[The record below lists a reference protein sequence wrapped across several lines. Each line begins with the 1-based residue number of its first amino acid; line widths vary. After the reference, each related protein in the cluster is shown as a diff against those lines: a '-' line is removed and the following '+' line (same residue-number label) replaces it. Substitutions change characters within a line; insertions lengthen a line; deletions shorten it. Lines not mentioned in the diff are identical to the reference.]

1 MALLQLQW
9 LLMTLML
16 AIGTA
21 GIGVANSCFWNV
33 KLKANR
39 LICLINIPLESMQQW
54 ERVVSVTMLRSGAR
68 GRKTHY
74 CMKAIW
80 GSWRETRVLH
90 LGWGRNNACFSQDM
104 VDICFSSAGGPKSD
118 HLKCCAPQL
127 RAARA
132 ATMFNVCTAACSRFL
147 MFKQVRAGSSELGLW
162 YRYIF
167 WVHLL

>member
-1 MALLQLQW
+1 
-9 LLMTLML
+9 ML

-54 ERVVSVTMLRSGAR
+54 EGVVSVTMLRSGAR

-74 CMKAIW
+74 CTKAVW
-80 GSWRETRVLH
+80 GSWQKTRVLR
-90 LGWGRNNACFSQDM
+90 LGWGRTNTCFSQEM
-104 VDICFSSAGGPKSD
+104 ADICFSSAGGPKSD

-132 ATMFNVCTAACSRFL
+132 ATMFSVSTAVCPVFSCSCKSKLAHLSWACDTDIF
-147 MFKQVRAGSSELGLW
+147 SECTCCGGLLKFN
-162 YRYIF
+162 I
-167 WVHLL
+167 L